1 MTAVMEGVRILEV
14 AEHTFTPL
22 AAGILSDW
30 GATVIKIEHVERGDA
45 MRGLGS
51 TGGLQ
56 VGGGGVHMFMEHANR
71 GKQSLALDLT
81 TDQGRDL
88 LYRLAATCDV
98 FLTNKLPAVAAK
110 LKVDVEDIRAHN
122 PGIIYARGTGYG
134 PDGPDR
140 DLGAYDWLGFWAR
153 SGIAASMR
161 AHGAPL
167 PPGPPGP
174 AFGDSLGAMV
184 IAGGISA
191 ALFHRA
197 QTGEAAV
204 VDVSLLA
211 SGMWAMGAAIGLSQ
225 LTGVPKRPPVSDGP
239 PPLNP
244 IVGEYATS
252 DGYFISLCMLQ
263 AFRYWPEVARVLG
276 HPEWITDERFDSHE
290 RLQANSGAARE
301 LVSAEFAKDTFESW
315 KLRLKDLKGQWAP
328 VQDTV
333 NIADDPMVQ
342 ANGYLLETTSHD
354 GIPFTMVSTPVM
366 FDKGQRSPGRAPAFN
381 EHGDEILARELGLD
395 DEAII
400 ALKIAGVVA

>member
-1 MTAVMEGVRILEV
+1 MTGVMAGVRILEV

-22 AAGILSDW
+22 AAGILADW

-56 VGGGGVHMFMEHANR
+56 VGGGGVHLFMEHANR

-81 TDQGRDL
+81 TGQGREL

-98 FLTNKLPAVAAK
+98 FLTNKLPAVATK

-122 PGIIYARGTGYG
+122 PDIIYARGTGYG

-140 DLGAYDWLGFWAR
+140 DLGGYDALGFWAR
-153 SGIAASMR
+153 AGIAASMR
-161 AHGAPL
+161 AHGAPF

-191 ALFHRA
+191 ALFHRG
-197 QTGEAAV
+197 QTGEATV

-211 SGMWAMGAAIGLSQ
+211 SGMWAMGSAIGLSQ
-225 LTGVPKRPPVSDGP
+225 LTGVPQRPRASDGP

-244 IVGEYATS
+244 IIGDYETS

-263 AFRYWPEVARVLG
+263 AFHYWPEVARVLG
-276 HPEWITDERFDSHE
+276 HPEWITDDRFDSHE
-290 RLQANSGAARE
+290 HLQLNSGAARE
-301 LVSAEFAKDTFESW
+301 LVSAEFAKDTFENW
-315 KLRLKDLKGQWAP
+315 KLRLRDLKGQWAP

-333 NIADDPMVQ
+333 NIADDPMVA
-342 ANGYLLETTSHD
+342 ANGYLLETVSHD
-354 GIPFTMVSTPVM
+354 GVPFTMVSTPVM
-366 FDKGQRSPGRAPAFN
+366 FDKEKRAPGRAPAFN

-395 DEAII
+395 EEAII
-400 ALKIAGVVA
+400 ALKVAGVVA

>member
-1 MTAVMEGVRILEV
+1 MTGVMEGVRILEV

-51 TGGLQ
+51 TGGLK

-81 TDQGRDL
+81 SDQGRTL

-110 LKVDVEDIRAHN
+110 LRVGVEDIRAHN
-122 PGIIYARGTGYG
+122 PDIIYARGTGYG

-161 AHGAPL
+161 APDAPL

-184 IAGGISA
+184 IAGGICA
-191 ALFHRA
+191 ALFHRS
-197 QTGEAAV
+197 QSGEATV

-211 SGMWAMGAAIGLSQ
+211 SGMWAMGSAIGLSQ
-225 LTGVPKRPPVSDGP
+225 LTGVPQRPRTSNGP
-239 PPLNP
+239 APLNP

-263 AFRYWPEVARVLG
+263 AFHYWPEVARVLG

-290 RLQANSGAARE
+290 HLQANSGAARE
-301 LVSAEFAKDTFESW
+301 LVSAEFAKDAFENW

-333 NIADDPMVQ
+333 NIADDPMVKE
-342 ANGYLLETTSHD
+342 NGYLLEAVSHD
-354 GIPFTMVSTPVM
+354 GVPFHLVSTPVM
-366 FDKGQRSPGRAPAFN
+366 FDKEKRAPGRAPAFN

-395 DEAII
+395 ADAIL